1 MIRTLILNPKGGC
14 GKTTLA
20 TNLAATLAQAG
31 HRPALVD
38 HDPQGSALFWLEQR
52 RRQPDL
58 PPIHGIDTC
67 RRDAR
72 VTRAFQMRATPGCD
86 WQILDTP
93 AGLQGY
99 QLMDLMRQ
107 ADHVLIPV
115 LPSAIDLHAAARYVH
130 QAQETARR
138 LGVKPRFALVA
149 NRLRAHT
156 RVLEA
161 LFDFIDRQSLPCVAL
176 FSDTQRYVRAFQNGL
191 GVCELREGRHRD
203 DLYWQLLTGWLK
215 GEDGSALPL
224 PDEDFRPT
232 VEKAAV

>member
-52 RRQPDL
+52 RRHPDL
-58 PPIHGIDTC
+58 PAIQGIDAC

-72 VTRAFQMRATPGCD
+72 VTRAFQMRAAPGCD

-115 LPSAIDLHAAARYVH
+115 LPSAIDLHAATRYVQ

-161 LFDFIDRQSLPCVAL
+161 LFDFLDRQSLPCVAL

-203 DLYWQLLTGWLK
+203 DLYWQLLSGWLK

-224 PDEDFRPT
+224 PEGDFRPA
-232 VEKAAV
+232 VEQAAV